1 MSNCE
6 SDENTLNMGP
16 FLSRH
21 SSFLIKRKPT
31 QLDSWL
37 DEHHSRSLSV
47 PDLHKLSREWDLY
60 QKSDCT
66 VDNRVI
72 ETKMQIDLLNI
83 RLDGKIKRPQIR
95 LKMGPAQYYSKRS
108 DTCTGDWNEG
118 FIFVVSYHAQLF
130 NTIEFDLYD
139 KPHKHWPTTKH
150 VGKAKLK
157 ISLLRD
163 KADIFVTFLPIYE
176 YRPQRLLPSDVQ
188 PTLLE
193 TNVVDPVIVSKKTGD
208 LNLIGSVQIRIRY
221 HFQQPLTGDV
231 HMPNKKMLAEERQN
245 QDGEEDEEEEEAP
258 QTIYAPEDV
267 FHPLSVTTTN
277 ASAKTYLS
285 IPHSAARS
293 SNRRTSYGRG
303 DLAQEEGYV
312 DDLFKNRLSNIMTA
326 QIPNPSESSLASSES
341 ERGKAKS
348 RKHFHYTSR
357 SRSAASPPSQNL
369 DRAGSRN
376 KNQLQWIKQLIT
388 PAKRL
393 PNSSSGRRYGFSQ
406 NDSDDNHKFNP
417 DDESTETS
425 SSSTVSSMSSSAP
438 VTDRLARGAR
448 KKAQHIIDSVNFGDR
463 DFASQWM
470 QDSFE
475 DVALSH
481 PVVDKLIGLVV
492 SKQTQAMVR
501 AIIKTANSFGQGF
514 RVTGI
519 KLLKAALLIQKFYE
533 SLPRPPLQKPVLDIS
548 LIDNACHYF
557 SFALMAYGWRGL
569 CYLGMYGQYV
579 RGARDRRSNRLAIIR
594 YLRLHPEDLLG
605 YEYALRKG
613 ASFQPSYYVALD
625 RPRRAIVL
633 SIRGT
638 WSLYDAITDLVCEY
652 MPWKN
657 GLVHSGMLASAQW
670 FYTSIIPQIFRYIHH
685 HRDKLDRFIITGHS
699 LGGGTASLLTMMVAD
714 HIDELRD
721 LAGNPKFEM
730 HCYNYAP
737 SAVSSPDLGKKYQD
751 FIHSFVCQD
760 DVVGRLSYGT
770 AMKLKE
776 LVLDMISAYGTL
788 GGFRKTMTDPNARK
802 VCFDIIAQRRE
813 KLNSVADSM
822 YPSLYIPGKIIQIKR
837 AKETRFT
844 SKPEEEDSQKQH
856 DSDHKRRGSTG
867 VVGEVLSRHNLP
879 GASKTCYSLH
889 HSTHE
894 ISNEMKLTKTC
905 IEDHM
910 IAAYYSAF
918 EALREQHPSPY
929 KDDVANKLL

>member
-1 MSNCE
+1 MSTCE
-6 SDENTLNMGP
+6 SDKSTLRTAP
-16 FLSRH
+16 VLSRH
-21 SSFLIKRKPT
+21 ASFLIKRKPT

-37 DEHHSRSLSV
+37 GEQHSRSLSV
-47 PDLHKLSREWDLY
+47 PDLHKLSREWESY
-60 QKSDCT
+60 QQSDVT
-66 VDNRVI
+66 AENRI
-72 ETKMQIDLLNI
+72 IDTKMQIDLLNI
-83 RLDGKIKRPQIR
+83 RLDSKIKRPQIR

-108 DTCTGDWNEG
+108 DSSTGDWNEG
-118 FIFVVSYHAQLF
+118 FVFVVSYHAQLF

-157 ISLLRD
+157 ISTLGGKTD
-163 KADIFVTFLPIYE
+163 VFVTFLPIYE
-176 YRPQRLLPSDVQ
+176 YRSQRLLPSDVQ

-193 TNVVDPVIVSKKTGD
+193 TDVIDPTIVSKKTGD

-221 HFQQPLTGDV
+221 RFQQPITSDER
-231 HMPNKKMLAEERQN
+231 MPNKRVLP
-245 QDGEEDEEEEEAP
+245 GEKEQENGD
-258 QTIYAPEDV
+258 QQQHNTLYAPEDV

-277 ASAKTYLS
+277 TSATTYLS
-285 IPHSAARS
+285 THSAARVS
-293 SNRRTSYGRG
+293 SRRTSYGRG

-312 DDLFKNRLSNIMTA
+312 DDLFKHRLSNIMTA
-326 QIPNPSESSLASSES
+326 HIPESSESSLASQSS
-341 ERGKAKS
+341 DS
-348 RKHFHYTSR
+348 RKSKWTRRFHYTSR
-357 SRSAASPPSQNL
+357 NSSVSSSFTPKSSSSSIHRRMHGQHHH
-369 DRAGSRN
+369 RHG
-376 KNQLQWIKQLIT
+376 NQLQWIKQLIT
-388 PAKRL
+388 PAKKL
-393 PNSSSGRRYGFSQ
+393 PNSSRGRRYGFSQ

-417 DDESTETS
+417 DDESTDTS
-425 SSSTVSSMSSSAP
+425 SSVASSAP
-438 VTDRLARGAR
+438 VTDRLAHGA
-448 KKAQHIIDSVNFGDR
+448 KKRAQHIIDSVNFGDR
-463 DFASQWM
+463 DFATQWM

-533 SLPRPPLQKPVLDIS
+533 SLPRPPLQKPVTDS
-548 LIDNACHYF
+548 HLIDHACHYF

-594 YLRLHPEDLLG
+594 YLHLHPEDLLG

-652 MPWKN
+652 MPWKG

-685 HRDKLDRFIITGHS
+685 HGNELDRFIITGHS

-714 HIDELRD
+714 HVDELRD
-721 LAGNPKFEM
+721 LAGNPNFEM

-737 SAVSSPDLGKKYQD
+737 SAVSSPDLCKKYED
-751 FIHSFVCQD
+751 YIHSFVCQD

-788 GGFRKTMTDPNARK
+788 GGFRRTMTDPKARK
-802 VCFDIIAQRRE
+802 VCFDIIAQRRD
-813 KLNSVADSM
+813 KLNNVADSM
-822 YPSLYIPGKIIQIKR
+822 YPSLYIPGRIVQIKR
-837 AKETRFT
+837 SKETRFA
-844 SKPEEEDSQKQH
+844 SKSEEDSQQQQQQEEEAKE
-856 DSDHKRRGSTG
+856 RRGSTTTAA
-867 VVGEVLSRHNLP
+867 VGEVLSRHNIP
-879 GASKTCYSLH
+879 GTSKTSYSLH
-889 HSTHE
+889 YSDHQL
-894 ISNEMKLTKTC
+894 SNEMKLTKTC

-910 IAAYYSAF
+910 IAAYHNAF
-918 EALREQHPSPY
+918 EALREQHPSPFQ
-929 KDDVANKLL
+929 DE

>member
-6 SDENTLNMGP
+6 SDKSTLIAEP

-47 PDLHKLSREWDLY
+47 PDLHKLSREWDSY

-66 VDNRVI
+66 ADNRVLD
-72 ETKMQIDLLNI
+72 TKMQIDLLNI

-95 LKMGPAQYYSKRS
+95 LKMGPAQYYSKRAN
-108 DTCTGDWNEG
+108 TCTGDWNEG
-118 FIFVVSYHAQLF
+118 QVILSGNKNTDTNLQLQ
-130 NTIEFDLYD
+130 FDLYD

-157 ISLLRD
+157 ISTLSG
-163 KADIFVTFLPIYE
+163 KADVFVTFLPIYE
-176 YRPQRLLPSDVQ
+176 YRSQRLLPSDVQ

-193 TNVVDPVIVSKKTGD
+193 TDVVDPVIVSKKTGD

-221 HFQQPLTGDV
+221 HFQQPLTNNNA
-231 HMPNKKMLAEERQN
+231 HMPNRKMLAKEEQA
-245 QDGEEDEEEEEAP
+245 QDKEEEKKEP
-258 QTIYAPEDV
+258 PTIYAPEDV
-267 FHPLSVTTTN
+267 FHPLSITTTN
-277 ASAKTYLS
+277 ASATTYLS
-285 IPHSAARS
+285 IPHSATRRS
-293 SNRRTSYGRG
+293 SRRTSYGRG

-312 DDLFKNRLSNIMTA
+312 DNLFKNRLSNIMTA
-326 QIPNPSESSLASSES
+326 QIPNRSEPASLMSGES
-341 ERGKAKS
+341 EGRRINGSVASVSSQKS
-348 RKHFHYTSR
+348 S
-357 SRSAASPPSQNL
+357 
-369 DRAGSRN
+369 RAGNRA
-376 KNQLQWIKQLIT
+376 KNQLQWIKQLIL
-388 PAKRL
+388 PARKL

-417 DDESTETS
+417 DDESTEI
-425 SSSTVSSMSSSAP
+425 SSSTASTMSSSAP
-438 VTDRLARGAR
+438 VTDRLAHGAR

-519 KLLKAALLIQKFYE
+519 KLLKAALLIQRFYE
-533 SLPRPPLQKPVLDIS
+533 SLPRPPLQKPAVSDIS

-670 FYTSIIPQIFRYIHH
+670 FYTNIIPQIFRYIHH
-685 HRDKLDRFIITGHS
+685 HRDKLESFIITGHS

-714 HIDELRD
+714 HIDELRE
-721 LAGNPKFEM
+721 LAANPKFEM

-760 DVVGRLSYGT
+760 DIVGRLSYGT

-788 GGFRKTMTDPNARK
+788 GGFRKTMTDPKARK

-813 KLNSVADSM
+813 KLNNVADSM

-837 AKETRFT
+837 AKETRFAT
-844 SKPEEEDSQKQH
+844 SKPQEEDHQQH
-856 DSDHKRRGSTG
+856 DPDPRRRGSTG
-867 VVGEVLSRHNLP
+867 VVGEVLSRHNIP
-879 GASKTCYSLH
+879 GTSKTCYSLH
-889 HSTHE
+889 YSTHE

-910 IAAYYSAF
+910 IAAYYNAF
-918 EALREQHPSPY
+918 EALRGQHPSPF
-929 KDDVANKLL
+929 KDDA

>member
-6 SDENTLNMGP
+6 TDKSALCTEP
-16 FLSRH
+16 LSRH
-21 SSFLIKRKPT
+21 SSFLIKPKPT

-37 DEHHSRSLSV
+37 DEQHSRSLSV
-47 PDLHKLSREWDLY
+47 PDLNKIRKEWDTY
-60 QKSDCT
+60 QKSDST

-72 ETKMQIDLLNI
+72 DTKMQIDLLNI
-83 RLDGKIKRPQIR
+83 RLDSKIKRPQIR

-118 FIFVVSYHAQLF
+118 FLFIVSYHAQLF

-157 ISLLRD
+157 ISTLGGKTD
-163 KADIFVTFLPIYE
+163 VFVTFLPIYE
-176 YRPQRLLPSDVQ
+176 YRSKRLLPSDVQ
-188 PTLLE
+188 STLLE
-193 TNVVDPVIVSKKTGD
+193 TDIIDPIIVSKKTGD
-208 LNLIGSVQIRIRY
+208 LNLIGSLQIRIRY
-221 HFQQPLTGDV
+221 HFQEPLSNSLP
-231 HMPNKKMLAEERQN
+231 MPNKRLLDPIEQN
-245 QDGEEDEEEEEAP
+245 KKDQVQEQQH
-258 QTIYAPEDV
+258 QTLYAPEDV

-277 ASAKTYLS
+277 ASASTYLS
-285 IPHSAARS
+285 ATHSTTRVS
-293 SNRRTSYGRG
+293 SRRTSYGRG

-326 QIPNPSESSLASSES
+326 HIPGSSEPSLSSTS
-341 ERGKAKS
+341 EQSSNNNVKIKWGK
-348 RKHFHYTSR
+348 RFHYTPRNSTVSSFSQKACRR
-357 SRSAASPPSQNL
+357 SSSTSNQQNEHKKH
-369 DRAGSRN
+369 S
-376 KNQLQWIKQLIT
+376 KWIKQLIS
-388 PAKRL
+388 PAKKL

-406 NDSDDNHKFNP
+406 NDSDDSHKFNP

-425 SSSTVSSMSSSAP
+425 SSTASTMSSSAP
-438 VTDRLARGAR
+438 VADRLAHGAR

-492 SKQTQAMVR
+492 TKQTQAMVR

-533 SLPRPPLQKPVLDIS
+533 SLPRPTLQKLVSDTS
-548 LIDNACHYF
+548 LIDNGCHYF

-579 RGARDRRSNRLAIIR
+579 RGVRDRRSNRLAIIR
-594 YLRLHPEDLLG
+594 YLHLHPEDLLG

-613 ASFQPSYYVALD
+613 ASFQPSYYIAID
-625 RPRRAIVL
+625 KPRKAIVL

-652 MPWKN
+652 KPWKG

-685 HRDKLDRFIITGHS
+685 HGDELDSFIITGHS

-721 LAGNPKFEM
+721 LAGNSKFKM

-737 SAVSSPDLGKKYQD
+737 SAVSSPDLGKKYEEY
-751 FIHSFVCQD
+751 IHSFVCQD

-776 LVLDMISAYGTL
+776 LVLDMISAYRTL
-788 GGFRKTMTDPNARK
+788 GG
-802 VCFDIIAQRRE
+802 VC
-813 KLNSVADSM
+813 
-822 YPSLYIPGKIIQIKR
+822 
-837 AKETRFT
+837 
-844 SKPEEEDSQKQH
+844 
-856 DSDHKRRGSTG
+856 DH
-867 VVGEVLSRHNLP
+867 L
-879 GASKTCYSLH
+879 
-889 HSTHE
+889 
-894 ISNEMKLTKTC
+894 
-905 IEDHM
+905 
-910 IAAYYSAF
+910 AYYAVSYQMY
-918 EALREQHPSPY
+918 L
-929 KDDVANKLL
+929 K